1 MGGGGQDGGGSG
13 GQDGGGQDGGGS
25 GGQDGGGSGG
35 QDGGGSGGNGS
46 SPAREIPEEIDDHYR
61 LFGKE
66 PWEIDYGEMCPLCD
80 TRADEYG
87 LCACDSGGE

>member
-1 MGGGGQDGGGSG
+1 MGGGGQDGGSG
-13 GQDGGGQDGGGS
+13 GQDGGGQDGGS
-25 GGQDGGGSGG
+25 GGQDGNGGNGNGG
-35 QDGGGSGGNGS
+35 NGNGGNGS